1 MWFTQYIIMLCI
13 LWVVFNG
20 MDWIFSIYFFW
31 LFIVCVCLCVCM
43 LVSMC
48 VCLFYVCVYMYL
60 CLCLFGCT
68 YHSTHVDNLKCQ
80 SLPSFVDYCIC
91 QVNLC
96 LAFGYS
102 LINTSHLRLVSLASH
117 TLPTIPSLLWLPKM
131 YTCAANVLLPE
142 SLLCMTFKKFSLAQ
156 LVVFVLGILVKTQ
169 SHFSGSI
176 PSIIKKIVFIQKERT
191 SN

>member
-1 MWFTQYIIMLCI
+1 MCVSLC
-13 LWVVFNG
+13 VHACV
-20 MDWIFSIYFFW
+20 Y
-31 LFIVCVCLCVCM
+31 VCVLVLC
-43 LVSMC
+43 
-48 VCLFYVCVYMYL
+48 VCVYMYV

-68 YHSTHVDNLKCQ
+68 YHCTHVDNLKCQ

-102 LINTSHLRLVSLASH
+102 LINTSHLRLASLASH
-117 TLPTIPSLLWLPKM
+117 TIPTIPSLLWLLKM
-131 YTCAANVLLPE
+131 HTCAANVLLSE

-156 LVVFVLGILVKTQ
+156 LVLFFLGIHVKTK

-176 PSIIKKIVFIQKERT
+176 PSIIKNKSLYSGRKDK
-191 SN
+191 